1 MGCVSLLC
9 GSLPLLHVQPTQSN
23 QRPAVPAWPIHSH
36 NNNKRLHNR
45 SAKRTRRHRRCSLR
59 RAINKVQLLG
69 LAYVRT
75 SNPIIHTYIYIY
87 SARYVYSLCVRSSDR
102 GEIDNDDARAV
113 DRGRTMCGCGA
124 RARKMRWRGNTGRAL
139 IKSIYRKKETKCRRK
154 GALLLCAPR
163 ES

>member
-9 GSLPLLHVQPTQSN
+9 GSLPPPLLHVQPTQSD
-23 QRPAVPAWPIHSH
+23 QRPAVPAWPIYSH
-36 NNNKRLHNR
+36 NNNNNKRLHNR

-87 SARYVYSLCVRSSDR
+87 IFSQICVQFVCSFIGPRRNRQRRRARSRPRKNNVWMWSARAQNAV
-102 GEIDNDDARAV
+102 ARKY
-113 DRGRTMCGCGA
+113 GA
-124 RARKMRWRGNTGRAL
+124 RVD
-139 IKSIYRKKETKCRRK
+139 KKYI
-154 GALLLCAPR
+154 
-163 ES
+163 